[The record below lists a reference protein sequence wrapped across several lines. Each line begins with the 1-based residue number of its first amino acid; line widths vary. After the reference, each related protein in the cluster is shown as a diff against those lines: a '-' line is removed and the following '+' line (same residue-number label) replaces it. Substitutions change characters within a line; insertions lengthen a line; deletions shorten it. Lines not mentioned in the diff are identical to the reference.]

1 MADLSGVRG
10 GISELRWRCLPGVL
24 EESLGRVSHGGARQM
39 DYECLTVTGE
49 VLDEDLDCFCCLGG
63 RRGQRGDGG

>member
-1 MADLSGVRG
+1 M
-10 GISELRWRCLPGVL
+10 L